1 MIDYNKAY
9 KRLSQN
15 LTSDE
20 QKAKLYKLL
29 ASHRELEELSKR
41 IKILINTNNY

>member
-1 MIDYNKAY
+1 MIDYSKAY
-9 KRLSQN
+9 ERLSQN

-29 ASHRELEELSKR
+29 KSHKELDELSKR
-41 IKILINTNNY
+41 IKFLINTNNY

>member
-9 KRLSQN
+9 ERLSRN

-20 QKAKLYKLL
+20 QKVKLHKLL
-29 ASHRELEELSKR
+29 TSHKELDELSKR
-41 IKILINTNNY
+41 IKFLINTSNY